1 MPNNIE
7 RYALNKNAEGYADN
21 TAMEGIKRAD
31 KGNPVKPKTT
41 EADEQK
47 ALMQWAKWQE
57 GRYPELKLLY
67 HCPNGGTRNK
77 LEAANL
83 KRQGVKAGVPDLF
96 LPVPRNNKHGLFLE
110 MKVGRNKCTDNQ
122 KKWIRALMEQNY
134 EVKICYSCEEAIQII
149 KKYLNI

>member
-1 MPNNIE
+1 ME
-7 RYALNKNAEGYADN
+7 RYQLNKNKEGYTDN

-31 KGNPVKPKTT
+31 KNKTSKQRVT
-41 EADEQK
+41 EAEEQK

-96 LPVPRNNKHGLFLE
+96 LPVPRSPKHGLFIE

-122 KKWIRALMEQNY
+122 KKWIRKLLEQGY
-134 EVKICYSCEEAIQII
+134 EVKVCYSCEEAIQII
-149 KKYLNI
+149 KRYLGI

>member
-31 KGNPVKPKTT
+31 KNKTSKQRVT
-41 EADEQK
+41 EAEEQK
-47 ALMQWAKWQE
+47 ALIQWAKFQE
-57 GRYPELKLLY
+57 KKYPELKLLY

-96 LPVPRNNKHGLFLE
+96 LPVSRNNKHGLFLE

-134 EVKICYSCEEAIQII
+134 EVKVCYSCEEAINVI
-149 KKYLNI
+149 KRYLGI

>member
-1 MPNNIE
+1 ME
-7 RYALNKNAEGYADN
+7 RYQLNKNGEGYTDL
-21 TAMEGIKRAD
+21 TACKGIKRAD

-96 LPVPRNNKHGLFLE
+96 LPVPRSPKHGLFIE

-122 KKWIRALMEQNY
+122 KKWIRKLLEQGY
-134 EVKICYSCEEAIQII
+134 EVKVCYSCEEAIQVI

>member
-1 MPNNIE
+1 ME
-7 RYALNKNAEGYADN
+7 RYQPNKNKEGYSDL
-21 TAMEGIKRAD
+21 TAYKEIKKAD
-31 KGNPVKPKTT
+31 KNKPKKPKTT
-41 EADEQK
+41 EAEEQK
-47 ALMQWAKWQE
+47 ALIQWAKWQE

-96 LPVPRNNKHGLFLE
+96 LPIHRSPKYGLFIE

-122 KKWIRALMEQNY
+122 KKWIRDLMQQGS
-134 EVKICYSCEEAIQII
+134 EVKVCYSCEEAIQTI
-149 KKYLNI
+149 KKYLGI

>member
-1 MPNNIE
+1 ME
-7 RYALNKNAEGYADN
+7 RYTSNKNKEGYTDL
-21 TAMEGIKRAD
+21 TACKGIKRAD

-96 LPVPRNNKHGLFLE
+96 LPVARNGKYGMFIE

-122 KKWIRALMEQNY
+122 KKWIRNLLEQGY
-134 EVKICYSCEEAIQII
+134 EVKVCYSCEEAIQII

>member
-1 MPNNIE
+1 MD
-7 RYALNKNAEGYADN
+7 RYQLNKNKEGYTDL
-21 TAMEGIKRAD
+21 TACKGIKRAD
-31 KGNPVKPKTT
+31 KNKTSKQRVT

-96 LPVPRNNKHGLFLE
+96 LPVPRSPKHGLFIE

-122 KKWIRALMEQNY
+122 KKWIRNLLEQGY
-134 EVKICYSCEEAIQII
+134 EVKVCYSCEEAIQVI

>member
-1 MPNNIE
+1 ME
-7 RYALNKNAEGYADN
+7 RYQLNKNGEGYADL
-21 TAMEGIKRAD
+21 TACKGIKRAD

-96 LPVPRNNKHGLFLE
+96 LPVPRSPKHGLFIE

-122 KKWIRALMEQNY
+122 KKWIRKLIEQGY
-134 EVKICYSCEEAIQII
+134 EVKVCYSCEEAIQVI

>member
-1 MPNNIE
+1 ME
-7 RYALNKNAEGYADN
+7 RYQLNKNGEGYADLI
-21 TAMEGIKRAD
+21 ACKGIKRAD

-96 LPVPRNNKHGLFLE
+96 LPVPRSPKHGLFIE

-122 KKWIRALMEQNY
+122 KKWIRKLIEQGY
-134 EVKICYSCEEAIQII
+134 EVKVCYSCEEAIQVI

>member
-1 MPNNIE
+1 ME
-7 RYALNKNAEGYADN
+7 RYQLNKNGEGYTDL
-21 TAMEGIKRAD
+21 TACKGIKRAD
-31 KGNPVKPKTT
+31 KNKTSKQRVT

-96 LPVPRNNKHGLFLE
+96 LPVPRSPKHGLFIE

-122 KKWIRALMEQNY
+122 KKWIRNLLEQGY
-134 EVKICYSCEEAIQII
+134 EVKVCYSCEEAIQVI
-149 KKYLNI
+149 KRYLNI

>member
-1 MPNNIE
+1 ME
-7 RYALNKNAEGYADN
+7 RYQLNKNGEGYTDL
-21 TAMEGIKRAD
+21 TACKGIKRAD
-31 KGNPVKPKTT
+31 KNKTSKQRVT

-96 LPVPRNNKHGLFLE
+96 LPVPRSQKYGLFIE

-122 KKWIRALMEQNY
+122 KKWIRNLLEQGY
-134 EVKICYSCEEAIQII
+134 EVKVCYSCEEAIQVI

>member
-7 RYALNKNAEGYADN
+7 RYALNKNGEGYTDN

-96 LPVPRNNKHGLFLE
+96 LPVSRNNKHGLFLE
-110 MKVGRNKCTDNQ
+110 MKVGRNKCTENQ
-122 KKWIRALMEQNY
+122 KKWIRNLLEQGY
-134 EVKICYSCEEAIQII
+134 EVKVCYSCEEAIQII

>member
-1 MPNNIE
+1 ME
-7 RYALNKNAEGYADN
+7 RYTSNKNKEGYTDL
-21 TAMEGIKRAD
+21 TACKGIKRAD

-57 GRYPELKLLY
+57 GRYPELKLLH

-96 LPVPRNNKHGLFLE
+96 LPVARNGKYGMFIE

-122 KKWIRALMEQNY
+122 KKWIRNLLEQGY
-134 EVKICYSCEEAIQII
+134 EVKVCYSCEEAIQII

>member
-1 MPNNIE
+1 MD
-7 RYALNKNAEGYADN
+7 RYTSNKNSEGYTDL
-21 TAMEGIKRAD
+21 TACKGIKRAD

-96 LPVPRNNKHGLFLE
+96 LPVPRSPKHGLFIE

-122 KKWIRALMEQNY
+122 KKWIRKLLEQGY
-134 EVKICYSCEEAIQII
+134 EVKVCYSCEEAIQII
-149 KKYLNI
+149 KRYLGI

>member
-1 MPNNIE
+1 ME
-7 RYALNKNAEGYADN
+7 RYQLNKNKEGYTDL
-21 TAMEGIKRAD
+21 TACKGIKRAD

-96 LPVPRNNKHGLFLE
+96 LPVPRSSKHGLFIE

-122 KKWIRALMEQNY
+122 KKWIRNLLEQGY
-134 EVKICYSCEEAIQII
+134 EVKVCYSCEEAIQII
-149 KKYLNI
+149 KRYLGI